1 MAKLP
6 PKAFYK
12 LRIAKQMRNAKY
24 NLIAVEECIQNYLSI
39 HFSDTHS
46 TETSNSFNQL
56 TNTINGIMDSL
67 GIQFSYGA
75 PINDS
80 YTPIIMHRT
89 AKSYFKMAIAD
100 KMRDS
105 KNHLIDAKEYI
116 IEYLTDNELNGKDE
130 IKHMLSVVLNLID
143 KIMNT
148 IDIDINYGAPCAF
161 DMSFDDEEDDN
172 EDDEDDDEDDGF
184 DYDNENEDLETL
196 RAYCKEVFSTNN
208 CNEKNYSMLIDN
220 SFENG
225 MADSIPITLKDL
237 AKIRSNI
244 GIWYKVYDE
253 AEDGD
258 ELDCELFLIN
268 MKIDKESHLEEYMNG
283 NKDIYL
289 PISSLLKL
297 WYIIKDSQYYYE
309 NN

>member
-1 MAKLP
+1 
-6 PKAFYK
+6 
-12 LRIAKQMRNAKY
+12 
-24 NLIAVEECIQNYLSI
+24 
-39 HFSDTHS
+39 
-46 TETSNSFNQL
+46 
-56 TNTINGIMDSL
+56 
-67 GIQFSYGA
+67 
-75 PINDS
+75 
-80 YTPIIMHRT
+80 
-89 AKSYFKMAIAD
+89 
-100 KMRDS
+100 
-105 KNHLIDAKEYI
+105 
-116 IEYLTDNELNGKDE
+116 
-130 IKHMLSVVLNLID
+130 
-143 KIMNT
+143 
-148 IDIDINYGAPCAF
+148 
-161 DMSFDDEEDDN
+161 
-172 EDDEDDDEDDGF
+172 
-184 DYDNENEDLETL
+184 
-196 RAYCKEVFSTNN
+196 
-208 CNEKNYSMLIDN
+208 MLIDN

>member
-89 AKSYFKMAIAD
+89 AKSYFNFSLLTYNEILSNFIKVFRLFSAAETSLSIFSA
-100 KMRDS
+100 RDS
-105 KNHLIDAKEYI
+105 
-116 IEYLTDNELNGKDE
+116 
-130 IKHMLSVVLNLID
+130 
-143 KIMNT
+143 
-148 IDIDINYGAPCAF
+148 
-161 DMSFDDEEDDN
+161 
-172 EDDEDDDEDDGF
+172 
-184 DYDNENEDLETL
+184 
-196 RAYCKEVFSTNN
+196 
-208 CNEKNYSMLIDN
+208 
-220 SFENG
+220 
-225 MADSIPITLKDL
+225 
-237 AKIRSNI
+237 
-244 GIWYKVYDE
+244 
-253 AEDGD
+253 
-258 ELDCELFLIN
+258 
-268 MKIDKESHLEEYMNG
+268 
-283 NKDIYL
+283 
-289 PISSLLKL
+289 
-297 WYIIKDSQYYYE
+297 
-309 NN
+309 